1 MFNVLAHLTPMET
14 PLVWL
19 ALLTGVALGS
29 LGTLLAMRR
38 RGTKG

>member
-1 MFNVLAHLTPMET
+1 MLNLLAHLTPLET
-14 PLVWL
+14 PIVWL

-29 LGTLLAMRR
+29 LGTLLALRR